1 MPCIR
6 ADSSLALCGQLRSSS
21 LPLLLHGVDIHMET
35 VGWLSIRIKK
45 YAWNH
50 SLVKGAAKPES
61 NDGGAVGAGD
71 TVDGG
76 GLARARC
83 LFDTVHVDA
92 SEAGV

>member
-1 MPCIR
+1 MALNQDQEIR
-6 ADSSLALCGQLRSSS
+6 ME
-21 LPLLLHGVDIHMET
+21 PL
-35 VGWLSIRIKK
+35 SRQ
-45 YAWNH
+45 
-50 SLVKGAAKPES
+50 VKGAAKPES

>member
-1 MPCIR
+1 M
-6 ADSSLALCGQLRSSS
+6 AHNQ
-21 LPLLLHGVDIHMET
+21 
-35 VGWLSIRIKK
+35 IKK
-45 YAWNH
+45 NAWNH
-50 SLVKGAAKPES
+50 SQVKGAAKPES

-92 SEAGV
+92 NEAGI